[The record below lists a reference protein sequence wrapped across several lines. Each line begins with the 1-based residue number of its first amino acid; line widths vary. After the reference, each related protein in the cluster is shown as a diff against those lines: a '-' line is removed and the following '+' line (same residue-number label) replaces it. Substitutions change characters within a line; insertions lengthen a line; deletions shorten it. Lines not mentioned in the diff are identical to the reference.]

1 MPTEIIDP
9 RIFEIRDDVDG
20 LYRRLEELTRDI
32 GNADLSGQVIEIRE
46 KLEDP
51 FLFVI
56 VGEVK
61 AGKSS
66 FVNALLDAGRDV
78 CKVAP
83 DPCTDVIQQI
93 VYGEEDK
100 VEVVNQYLHQISVKA
115 PILESISIVD
125 TPGTNTII
133 DHHQE
138 ITERFIPHSDLI
150 VFVFESKNPYRQSA
164 WELYNYISEEWRKK
178 VIFVL
183 QQKDLMK
190 PEDLTIN
197 IEGVRKQA
205 VAKGIS
211 DPKVFAVS
219 ALQELQ
225 GNFGDS
231 GFTDL
236 RQYILDNIT
245 GTKSY
250 HLKLESNL
258 DTAASVLH
266 HIDGGLKTRRLQYE
280 ADIDFRA
287 EVREAMDQQEEKSNR
302 RVDAMVDNLLMDYDR
317 ITGEIRGEFIEGLGF
332 MNLAGRSFRSIFSS
346 DQKGTREWMTV
357 LTRKLEKQLRSSF
370 QEKLEVGMLD
380 ISDSIKQM
388 VKIVELKM
396 QASKTILGADHE
408 IFGDIA
414 DKRQEA
420 IKAIQS
426 NYTSFVEN
434 TENFVDRELFP
445 RASSFVPDLAAGGGL
460 AIIGGILAAS
470 AKGAIFDVTGGIIS
484 AIGFTLA
491 GVTLFFRKRKVI
503 ASFDEEIAKGREELK
518 RVLDEQIK
526 TYTARIKERLDQ
538 NFDPLDV
545 HIEEEKR
552 SLESLESKSKNID
565 DGLQHLNTELKKV
578 SV

>member
-1 MPTEIIDP
+1 MSTEIIDP
-9 RIFEIRDDVDG
+9 RIFEIREEVDG
-20 LYRRLEELTRDI
+20 MYRKLEQLTRDI
-32 GNADLSGQVIEIRE
+32 GNSELSEQVIEIRE

-93 VYGEEDK
+93 MYGEEDK
-100 VEVVNQYLHQISVKA
+100 VDVVNQYLHQISVKA

-133 DHHQE
+133 EHHQE
-138 ITERFIPHSDLI
+138 VTERFIPHSDLI
-150 VFVFESKNPYRQSA
+150 VFVFEAKNPYRQSA

-183 QQKDLMK
+183 QQKDLMQ
-190 PEDLTIN
+190 PDDLIVN

-205 VAKGIS
+205 VSKGVS

-219 ALQELQ
+219 ALMEIQKQHEE
-225 GNFGDS
+225 S
-231 GFTDL
+231 GFKDL
-236 RQYILDNIT
+236 RNYILDNIT
-245 GTKSY
+245 GSRSY
-250 HLKLESNL
+250 VLKLESNL
-258 DTAASVLH
+258 DTAASVVSN
-266 HIDGGLKTRRLQYE
+266 IDGGLKTRRLQYD
-280 ADIDFRA
+280 ADLEFRS
-287 EVREAMDQQEEKSNR
+287 EVRDAMDQQETKSNR
-302 RVDAMVDNLLMDYDR
+302 RVDTMVENLLLDYDR
-317 ITGEIRGEFIEGLGF
+317 ITSDVRREFIEGLGF
-332 MNLAGRSFRSIFSS
+332 MNLAGRSIRSIFSS
-346 DQKGTREWMTV
+346 DGRNTREWLNA

-396 QASKTILGADHE
+396 RASKTILNSDHE

-420 IKAIQS
+420 IRAIQS

-445 RASSFVPDLAAGGGL
+445 KAASFVPDLAAGGGL
-460 AIIGGILAAS
+460 AIIGGILAA
-470 AKGAIFDVTGGIIS
+470 ATKGAIFDVTGGIIS
-484 AIGFTLA
+484 AIGFGLA
-491 GVTLFFRKRKVI
+491 GVTLLFRKRKVI

-518 RVLDEQIK
+518 RVLDDQIK

-545 HIEEEKR
+545 HIEEEKK
-552 SLESLESKSKNID
+552 SLEKLENNSLEINS
-565 DGLQHLNTELKKV
+565 GLQKLSEQLSSV

>member
-1 MPTEIIDP
+1 MSTEIIDP
-9 RIFEIRDDVDG
+9 RIFEIREDVDG
-20 LYRRLEELTRDI
+20 MYRHLEQLTKDI
-32 GNADLSGQVIEIRE
+32 GNAELSAKVQEIRE
-46 KLEDP
+46 KLGDP

-93 VYGEEDK
+93 IYGEEDQ
-100 VEVVNQYLHQISVKA
+100 VEVVNQFLHQISVQA

-125 TPGTNTII
+125 TPGTNSII
-133 DHHQE
+133 DHHEE

-150 VFVFESKNPYRQSA
+150 VFVFEAKNPYRQSA
-164 WELYNYISEEWRKK
+164 WALYDYISEEWRKK

-190 PEDLTIN
+190 PDDLETNIN
-197 IEGVRKQA
+197 GVKKQA
-205 VAKGIS
+205 LAKGIS
-211 DPKVFAVS
+211 EPNVFAVS

-231 GFTDL
+231 GFVEL
-236 RQYILDNIT
+236 RNYILDNIT
-245 GTKSY
+245 GTKSFV
-250 HLKLESNL
+250 LKLESNL
-258 DTAASVLH
+258 ATAGSVLNN
-266 HIDGGLKTRRLQYE
+266 IDSGLNTRRQQYV
-280 ADIDFRA
+280 ADVEFRT
-287 EVREAMDQQEEKSNR
+287 EVRDAMDQQETKSNR
-302 RVDAMVDNLLMDYDR
+302 RVDGMVENLLLDYDR
-317 ITGEIRGEFIEGLGF
+317 ITSDIRKEFIEGLGF
-332 MNLAGRSFRSIFSS
+332 LNLAGRSLRSVFSS
-346 DQKGTREWMTV
+346 DQRNTREWLNA

-370 QEKLEVGMLD
+370 QEKLETGMHD

-396 QASKTILGADHE
+396 QASKTILQSDHQ

-414 DKRQEA
+414 ERRQDA
-420 IKAIQS
+420 IRAIQS
-426 NYTSFVEN
+426 NYTAFVEN

-445 RASSFVPDLAAGGGL
+445 TASSFVPDMAAGGGL

-470 AKGAIFDVTGGIIS
+470 SQGVVFDVTGGIIS

-503 ASFDEEIAKGREELK
+503 SSFDEEIAKGRDELK
-518 RVLDEQIK
+518 RVLEEQVK

-545 HIEEEKR
+545 HIEEERK
-552 SLESLESKSKNID
+552 SLDQLESKSGEIHG
-565 DGLQHLNTELKKV
+565 GLQKIEGDLSTMT
-578 SV
+578 S